1 MRALDRWRK
10 SLGGNEGA
18 AKDDALRLAIRHF
31 DPRLFSLCMSTGAW
45 AQRPDE
51 LTEARNAG
59 RASQPAAVYAGI
71 TLVEAL
77 TSQTNSTDCAASLS
91 RTSSSIC
98 FSLCVGTHPALD

>member
-10 SLGGNEGA
+10 SLGGNEWA
-18 AKDDALRLAIRHF
+18 AKDDALRLAIRHC

-59 RASQPAAVYAGI
+59 RASQSAAVYAGSAP
-71 TLVEAL
+71 VDAL
-77 TSQTNSTDCAASLS
+77 TSQTSFTGCAASLS
-91 RTSSSIC
+91 RTSSSIY
-98 FSLCVGTHPALD
+98 FSLCMGTHPALD